1 VGRFHHNTVVTLLI
15 MAGANPNLQDKVS
28 NFGVGFSSATVLLMC
43 FNNLLYKE
51 WTDGAALC

>member
-1 VGRFHHNTVVTLLI
+1 

-28 NFGVGFSSATVLLMC
+28 NFGVGFNSATVLLMY